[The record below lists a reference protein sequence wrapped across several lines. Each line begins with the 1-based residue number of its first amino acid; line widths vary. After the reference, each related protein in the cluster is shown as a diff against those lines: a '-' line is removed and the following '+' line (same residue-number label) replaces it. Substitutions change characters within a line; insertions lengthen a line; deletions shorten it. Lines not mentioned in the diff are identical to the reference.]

1 MTCMM
6 NSNNQISKRCGC
18 SRNVPGIWWCW
29 PGSYGV
35 LSPLGSSMLP
45 YDPVPSA
52 AIRDR
57 VLEDLALGAV
67 LQYVLIR
74 KTQFNRISFRKS
86 TQRSQQATLDISQ
99 CWVVLGNLKKC
110 RAGSFFRKTGE
121 LSRKEKPSLEVYFGN
136 FGGHF

>member
-1 MTCMM
+1 MAL
-6 NSNNQISKRCGC
+6 
-18 SRNVPGIWWCW
+18 
-29 PGSYGV
+29 
-35 LSPLGSSMLP
+35 LSFLGSSVLP

-67 LQYVLIR
+67 LQYALIR

-121 LSRKEKPSLEVYFGN
+121 LSRKEKRSLEVYFGN